1 MATAKNKKAATNKK
15 SSAKVV
21 AKKSASTKVVA
32 KKAAV
37 KKVAKAPAKKAVKTP
52 VKPAAKQAKTSA
64 VKKAV
69 SKPAASKSS
78 KVVEIKKAVKKG
90 AVPAAKKVITPVKG
104 KSPAKPVVKTA
115 DLKEK
120 KSVKQ
125 LEKKVE
131 VQSKKGNEKVDAKK
145 VETSKVSKPVSKT
158 EVAPISK
165 TPQPPKAVVVKPE
178 KAGKPSKEKKKGED
192 DEEGPD
198 PLHLKADKVIK
209 ELEEIMDLS
218 KMRPRI
224 QAGSNPKSLPVRH
237 IHPPV
242 KLVEPT
248 NTTKVKYQLE
258 FEFRSS
264 PKILFTS
271 LSDSSGLAGWF
282 ADEVKTKDDLYTF
295 IWEGGESYAKLVAI
309 RDLQLVRF
317 QWVDDTDGTYFQFE
331 IKEDDITSDIA
342 LVITDFANPGEKDS
356 SIKLWES
363 QVQNLRMLLGSL

>member
-21 AKKSASTKVVA
+21 AKKPAPKKVVA

-37 KKVAKAPAKKAVKTP
+37 KKVVKAPAKKAVKSPSKP
-52 VKPAAKQAKTSA
+52 VNKPAKKSVAKKT
-64 VKKAV
+64 VT
-69 SKPAASKSS
+69 KPAASKAT
-78 KVVEIKKAVKKG
+78 KAIDNK
-90 AVPAAKKVITPVKG
+90 
-104 KSPAKPVVKTA
+104 KTA
-115 DLKEK
+115 K
-120 KSVKQ
+120 KSVAPARTKTAAKTVVKATD
-125 LEKKVE
+125 LKAPKSGKTVEKKPE
-131 VQSKKGNEKVDAKK
+131 VQSKKANDKAESKKGVVAVAAK
-145 VETSKVSKPVSKT
+145 TASKAAPAAKANPAAATKPV
-158 EVAPISK
+158 AA
-165 TPQPPKAVVVKPE
+165 KAVKP
-178 KAGKPSKEKKKGED
+178 AKPSKEKKKSD
-192 DEEGPD
+192 DEEEGPD

-224 QAGSNPKSLPVRH
+224 QAGTNPKSLPVRH
-237 IHPPV
+237 INPPL

-248 NTTKVKYQLE
+248 NTTKEKFQLE

-331 IKEDDITSDIA
+331 IKEDDITADIA